1 MRTNI
6 TTFLVL
12 LAMYQLFVSI
22 KIILSSEYTIKQR
35 IFQLLIIWLIPFF
48 GALLCHYV
56 VSQSGRSL
64 RRQNNSFVRQGF
76 TPEPYSNTIQD
87 IADDLTHH

>member
-12 LAMYQLFVSI
+12 LAMYQLFVST
-22 KIILSSEYTIKQR
+22 KVLLSSQYTVKQR
-35 IFQLLIIWLIPFF
+35 IFQIINIWFIPFF

-56 VSQSGRSL
+56 VLQDQHLPRVKKSTLNVDDNHKSNAL
-64 RRQNNSFVRQGF
+64 HLF
-76 TPEPYSNTIQD
+76 TQD
-87 IADDLTHH
+87 RLDD

>member
-22 KIILSSEYTIKQR
+22 KVILSSEYTIKQR
-35 IFQLLIIWLIPFF
+35 IFQFLIIWLIPFF

-56 VSQSGRSL
+56 VSQDQHFPRVKKSTLKVDDNHKSNAL
-64 RRQNNSFVRQGF
+64 HLF
-76 TPEPYSNTIQD
+76 TQD
-87 IADDLTHH
+87 RLDD